1 MRLLDLLLEIDPS
14 FSDTL
19 NDERYPYS
27 ENIIRKRIKS
37 NLDQKQFAKKID
49 IDFET
54 YLNLESCNLDID
66 LSVYQEVSEKV
77 DKITNLA
84 DWR

>member
-27 ENIIRKRIKS
+27 KNIIRKRIES
-37 NLDQKQFAKKID
+37 NLDQKQFAQKLNVN
-49 IDFET
+49 FET
-54 YLNLESCNLDID
+54 FLNLESCNLDIEIE
-66 LSVYQEVSEKV
+66 LYREVSDKA
-77 DKITNLA
+77 DKITI
-84 DWR
+84 